1 MSTLPTRDPDR
12 QESLGSIPVPV
23 PVSSVSSEPAA
34 SLSLPTI
41 SLPPRSPQRET
52 WLRRWRYTTDATV
65 TVLAVVS
72 TVAVLIPLVAV
83 LGYLIFKGASSLN
96 LAFFTKIPAPVG
108 QAGGGMANAIVGS
121 AVVLGI
127 ASSMGIPLGIGAGV
141 FLAEYGRNS
150 LFGNVVRFTADV
162 LNGVPSIVMGIAA
175 YSLIVA
181 RQHHFSAFAGGVALA
196 IMMVPTITRT
206 TEEMLAT
213 VPSSLREAA
222 LALGVPKWKTI
233 LAVSLRTASPGIIT
247 GCMLAFARVAGET
260 APLLFTALGNQFW
273 SLRTDQPIAALPLQ
287 IFVYAESPYDEW
299 HRLAWAGALVL
310 IVLIMVSVT
319 LVRIFAN
326 RGVLKGGR

>member
-1 MSTLPTRDPDR
+1 MSTPPTLPSAPLGTPPVPTPAQSLPT
-12 QESLGSIPVPV
+12 Q
-23 PVSSVSSEPAA
+23 PAA
-34 SLSLPTI
+34 RSSLPTI
-41 SLPPRSPQRET
+41 SLPPRSPATEG
-52 WLRRWRYTTDATV
+52 WLRRWRFSTDIAV
-65 TVLAVVS
+65 TVIAVVS
-72 TVAVLIPLVAV
+72 TVLVLVPLVV
-83 LGYLIFKGASSLN
+83 ILGYLIYKGASSLN
-96 LAFFTKIPAPVG
+96 WAFFTQRPAPVG
-108 QAGGGMANAIVGS
+108 ETGGGMANAIVGS

-127 ASSMGIPLGIGAGV
+127 ASLMGIPLGIGAGV
-141 FLAEYGRNS
+141 FLAEYGRGG
-150 LFGNVVRFTADV
+150 LFGNIVRFTADV

-175 YSLIVA
+175 YALVVA

-222 LALGVPKWKTI
+222 FGLGVPKWRTI
-233 LAVSLRTASPGIIT
+233 LSISLRTASPGIIT

-326 RGVLKGGR
+326 RGTLKGGR